1 LAAWQASQARYGRD
15 SLGSDPDWCRGIE
28 AVYPDSL
35 RWVRLGH
42 GVETVLVPWLL
53 RRREMDCR
61 LGEWAW
67 CRFHPR
73 LVQPAGDVQS
83 IPADP
88 DLYATLFSVLQKQGD
103 TWDVMHL
110 DIPTASP
117 LWNWLQAGQA
127 ENFGLRVYRPGPP
140 TPHFLLEFPAS
151 FTAYA
156 AKFTAKTR
164 KNREREVRHL
174 EQHGRLE
181 LRCYR
186 AMQEVDAFL
195 DEAGAVSQQ
204 TYQHKLLKT
213 GLREAARL
221 RPRLQVA
228 AAKGWLR
235 SYVLSCGGEA
245 CAYML
250 GYQYRGRYYYTT
262 IGYHPRWAPLSAGTV
277 LHWLVLQDMFAHEP
291 PRIFDF
297 GTCGAQ
303 KRYFSNCEYE
313 EVSVYLFRR
322 GIYPWLVRTGHGS
335 SLRASR
341 SVVHW
346 LARHKLKPAAQRC
359 VRRFRGC

>member
-1 LAAWQASQARYGRD
+1 ML
-15 SLGSDPDWCRGIE
+15 
-28 AVYPDSL
+28 
-35 RWVRLGH
+35 
-42 GVETVLVPWLL
+42 
-53 RRREMDCR
+53 
-61 LGEWAW
+61 
-67 CRFHPR
+67 
-73 LVQPAGDVQS
+73 QPAGNAQC
-83 IPADP
+83 IPGDP
-88 DLYATLFSVLQKQGD
+88 ELYASLFSVLQEQGNC
-103 TWDVMHL
+103 WDVMHM

-117 LWNWLQAGQA
+117 LWAWLHAGHA
-127 ENFGLRVYRPGPP
+127 ESMGLHVYQPLPA
-140 TPHFLLEFPAS
+140 TPHFLLEFAGS
-151 FTAYA
+151 FAEYA

-195 DEAGAVSQQ
+195 EEAGAVSQQ

-228 AAKGWLR
+228 AVKGWLR
-235 SYVLSCGGEA
+235 SYVLRCGGEA

-250 GYQYRGRYYYTT
+250 GYQYRGCYYYTT

-291 PRIFDF
+291 PRVFDF

-313 EVSVYLFRR
+313 EASLYMFRR
-322 GIYPWLVRTGHGS
+322 GAYPWLVRTGHAS

-341 SVVHW
+341 SVVRW
-346 LARHKLKPAAQRC
+346 LKRHDLKPAAQRW
-359 VRRFRGC
+359 VRRLRGC